1 MIRAAGVMLAGLCGC
16 GLALAAPLVP
26 DDEPAAVRDAFARAA
41 RNLARVSNYVAAFS
55 VEIESL
61 KGSVIITGMIA
72 QQPPYAFRREAYLE
86 ELNGTTR
93 KYELT
98 VCDGTNGWQI
108 ESAPNGKVLS
118 ASRWTRQS
126 MEELFYVFAQSSQL
140 LMLTHD
146 RTNTY
151 LGVRRLVRFE
161 RVTAQKSGFEFS
173 GRDRTD
179 THAYKEV
186 LRVAEAYGAEGIS
199 NYVSQAVRL
208 IVSTEGIPVYY
219 ERVNAYGRPLER
231 VVLSDVRVNAPLAPG
246 MFQTLVPHGVM
257 VLDLDRAL
265 NAQELRLAHP
275 LLGSTAPAIRVQYT
289 SGKQADVALGAQPV
303 VLSFFSTISPEGR
316 AFARE
321 LEQLYRAHNARVKF
335 VTVAAGADGKT
346 LQAYARTARLTMPLY
361 CDDKRTTARAFAVRV
376 VPCALVIDK
385 RGVIIDAI
393 NGAAPDAAATLGEL
407 LRGL

>member
-1 MIRAAGVMLAGLCGC
+1 MLAGLCGC

-26 DDEPAAVRDAFARAA
+26 DDEPAAVRKAFLHAA
-41 RNLARVSNYVAAFS
+41 QNLAHVSNYVAAFS

-61 KGSVIITGMIA
+61 KGSVIITGLIA
-72 QQPPYAFRREAYLE
+72 QQPPFAFRREAYVE

-93 KYELT
+93 KCELT
-98 VCDGTNGWQI
+98 VCDGMNGWQI
-108 ESAPNGKVLS
+108 ESAPNGKVLN

-151 LGVRRLVRFE
+151 LGVRRLVRFD
-161 RVTAQKSGFEFS
+161 RVRAHPSGFEFS

-186 LRVAEAYGAEGIS
+186 MRVAEAYGAEGIS

-208 IVSTEGIPVYY
+208 IVSTEGIPVCY

-246 MFQTLVPHGVM
+246 MFQTAVPHGVM

-275 LLGSTAPAIRVQYT
+275 LLGSNAPAIRVQYT
-289 SGKQADVALGAQPV
+289 SGKKADIALGAQPV

-316 AFARE
+316 AFTRE
-321 LEQLYRAHNARVKF
+321 LEQLYRAHNAKVKF

-361 CDDKRTTARAFAVRV
+361 CDDQRTTARAFAVRV
-376 VPCALVIDK
+376 VPCALVIDTQ
-385 RGVIIDAI
+385 GVIIDAI
-393 NGAAPDAAATLGEL
+393 NGSAPDAAATLGER